1 MIESPLILLV
11 DDFEDTR
18 TMYSRM
24 LSFQGFRVI
33 EAADGEAAVEQA
45 QTALPDLVVMDLGL
59 PKIDGWEAT
68 RRLKADVRTH
78 DIPILALTGYT
89 RDESVRRAKAAG
101 CDALFTKPCSPDTLV
116 AKIREMLTS
125 RAIS

>member
-1 MIESPLILLV
+1 MIDSPLILLV

-18 TMYSRM
+18 TMYGRM

-68 RRLKADVRTH
+68 RRLKADTRTQ

-101 CDALFTKPCSPDTLV
+101 CDALFTKPCSPDKLV
-116 AKIREMLTS
+116 AKIREMLAQ
-125 RAIS
+125 RAVS